1 MSKASLKDIAAFIL
15 VSSLLWQPVA
25 AFKAN
30 RLSRGVPLS
39 LSSLMGLDAWQLALA
54 FAAIILLAF
63 LLYRRKANSVIRM
76 LRFSFSLM
84 PALLIFYVS
93 SSLGAFSSETSA
105 RFGLGMGFWL
115 ASLGAVMLTG
125 DRRPSAYALLLM
137 AVSVILVMHFGFAD
151 NISIYKE
158 YLNRRSTFLSEVS
171 NHLKLSFLSA
181 AAAIAPGV
189 LLGYMCHVSKRARTW
204 VMGFINLVQV
214 LPTLS
219 LLGLIMLP
227 LTSLSTSIP
236 LLGQLGIRGIGFAP
250 AFIALGL
257 YCLLPITLNT
267 LAGFSSIDQRALYSA
282 HAMGMTER
290 QILMKIKIPLAF
302 PVIFSGIRTA
312 ITQNVGNATIA
323 GLVGGGGMGTLI
335 FLGLSQAAPDLVL
348 LGTIPVIILALVL
361 DGALVS
367 LETGIKKAVMHGND

>member
-1 MSKASLKDIAAFIL
+1 MSRASLKDIAAFIL

-39 LSSLMGLDAWQLALA
+39 LSRILGLEIWMLALILL
-54 FAAIILLAF
+54 AIILIYSF
-63 LLYRRKANSVIRM
+63 LRKSRANSAVLV
-76 LRFSFSLM
+76 LRFAFSLL
-84 PALLIFYVS
+84 PALLAFCIS
-93 SSLGAFSSETSA
+93 SSISAYSVEASA
-105 RFGLGMGFWL
+105 RFALGMGFWL
-115 ASLGAVMLTG
+115 ASLGAIMLTG
-125 DRRPSAYALLLM
+125 ERKPSAYALMLM
-137 AVSVILVMHFGFAD
+137 MASLILVMQFGFAD
-151 NISIYKE
+151 NVSIYKE

-181 AAAIAPGV
+181 AAAIIPGV
-189 LLGYMCHVSKRARTW
+189 LLGYMCHVSRKARTW
-204 VMGFINLVQV
+204 VMGFISLVQV

-227 LTSLSTSIP
+227 LTSLSTRFP
-236 LLGQLGIRGIGFAP
+236 LLGELGIRGIGFAP

-267 LAGFSSIDQRALYSA
+267 VAGFASIDQKALYSA
-282 HAMGMTER
+282 EAMGMTAR
-290 QILMKIKIPLAF
+290 QVLLKIEVPLAF

>member
-1 MSKASLKDIAAFIL
+1 MSKASLKDITAFIL

-25 AFKAN
+25 AFKVN
-30 RLSRGVPLS
+30 RLSRGVPMYLS
-39 LSSLMGLDAWQLALA
+39 NLTGFDAWLLALA
-54 FAAIILLAF
+54 LAVLILLA
-63 LLYRRKANSVIRM
+63 LYLDRRKAYSAIRV
-76 LRFSFSLM
+76 LRFFFSLL
-84 PALLIFYVS
+84 PALLVLCVS
-93 SSLGAFSSETSA
+93 SSLGAFSAEGSA
-105 RFGLGMGFWL
+105 RFGLGIGFWL
-115 ASLGAVMLTG
+115 SSLGAIMLTG
-125 DRRPSAYALLLM
+125 DRKPSAYALLLM
-137 AVSVILVMHFGFAD
+137 AVSLVLMMHFGFAD

-181 AAAIAPGV
+181 AAAVVPGV

-250 AFIALGL
+250 AFIALAL

-267 LAGFSSIDQRALYSA
+267 LAGFSSIDQKALYSA
-282 HAMGMTER
+282 EAMGMTER
-290 QILMKIKIPLAF
+290 QILVNIKIPLAF